1 MKRRIRMLAGTM
13 TALFG
18 IAVVLFLIG
27 GEAFLRAN
35 SDDGERTADAIVVL
49 AGASGEDN
57 LRVLEGNRLFQQDRG
72 RFVILPLR
80 HPTFKWN
87 WAIRNYHIV
96 DPVPES
102 NVLIARSGQKD
113 DQQVISD
120 YGGTFLEAL
129 KTVRMM
135 ERHGLRSAII
145 ISSSYHMRRVRV
157 AFNKARGKKQLRFF
171 YHPVANSRPA
181 GRLWWTDSRYL
192 NHILREYKKLVA
204 AYFIYQG

>member
-1 MKRRIRMLAGTM
+1 MKRRIRMLAGILIGLLSL
-13 TALFG
+13 A
-18 IAVVLFLIG
+18 AVLFLIG
-27 GEAFLRAN
+27 GEAFLRID
-35 SDDGERTADAIVVL
+35 SDDGEKIADAIVVL

-57 LRVLEGNRLFQQDRG
+57 LRVLEGNRLFQKNRG
-72 RFVILPLR
+72 RIVILPLR

-96 DPVPES
+96 DPVPAS
-102 NVLIARSGQKD
+102 HVLIARSGRKD

-120 YGGTFLEAL
+120 YGGTFMEAL
-129 KTVRMM
+129 NTVRMM
-135 ERHGLRSAII
+135 EKHGLRSAII

-157 AFNKARGKKQLRFF
+157 AFNKARGKKQLRFY

-181 GRLWWTDSRYL
+181 GRLWWTDPGYL

-204 AYFIYQG
+204 AYFIYQR